1 MGASTRLAPPAIL
14 RNRLF
19 RRCGAAYGWPVASG
33 YELVVA
39 DRLIRVVFRGPQD
52 FQTTE
57 DAIVEGS
64 KLVKE
69 KGLVCVLFDFR
80 FADPNG
86 YFSEVVRHAERA
98 ERLGLSRDLRIAFF
112 SPTQGELM
120 DFMATVAVNR
130 GWTARAFRDE
140 AQALKWLNASGAQAA
155 APPGQ

>member
-1 MGASTRLAPPAIL
+1 VLRSTPL
-14 RNRLF
+14 RHTFRLF
-19 RRCGAAYGWPVASG
+19 RRARAAYCCPVASG

-64 KLVKE
+64 SLVKE
-69 KGLVCVLFDFR
+69 KGLACVLFDFR
-80 FADPNG
+80 FANPDG

-98 ERLGLSRDLRIAFF
+98 EKLGLSHDLRIAFF
-112 SPTQGELM
+112 SPTQGALM

-130 GWTARAFRDE
+130 GWNARAFRDE
-140 AQALKWLNASGAQAA
+140 EAALKWLDLPYQLGDSR
-155 APPGQ
+155 